1 MVVKVFD
8 AYIKGEKQV
17 TGTIDEIADY
27 FDLSRNSISLW
38 IKNGKDPK
46 KANPEYKH
54 AILNKEKTKELMEQ
68 KKKEGRKLPA
78 SVYDYYDKGEF
89 IMTGTAREISRFL
102 NISTNN
108 VYSYIQVGKHAF
120 DYRKTRKH
128 AVLNEAET
136 RKRFPLLSISSEE
149 ELIETKE
156 KERRKHE
163 TKEERRLRRN
173 IRAQMAIENSR
184 KDDSVFK

>member
-1 MVVKVFD
+1 MRPV
-8 AYIKGEKQV
+8 A

-27 FDLSRNSISLW
+27 FDISRQSISLW

-46 KANPEYKH
+46 KANLKYKH

-89 IMTGTAREISRFL
+89 IMTGTAREISQALDIDKR
-102 NISTNN
+102 NI
-108 VYSYIQVGKHAF
+108 YSYVQSGKNIF

-184 KDDSVFK
+184 KDELGL

>member
-8 AYIKGEKQV
+8 AYIEGEKKA

-46 KANPEYKH
+46 KANPKYKY

-89 IMTGTAREISRFL
+89 IMTGTAREISQFL

-136 RKRFPLLSISSEE
+136 RKRFPNRDVLMEPNEE
-149 ELIETKE
+149 EEKGYYSLTKDE
-156 KERRKHE
+156 RAERRYKRKLKMKMMIE
-163 TKEERRLRRN
+163 KMQKEELGL
-173 IRAQMAIENSR
+173 
-184 KDDSVFK
+184 

>member
-8 AYIKGEKQV
+8 AYIEGEKKA

-27 FDLSRNSISLW
+27 FDISRQSISLW

-46 KANPEYKH
+46 KDNPEYKH

-89 IMTGTAREISRFL
+89 IMTGTAREISQALDIDKR
-102 NISTNN
+102 NI
-108 VYSYIQVGKHAF
+108 YSYVQAGKNSFEYKKNRRYALIN
-120 DYRKTRKH
+120 Y
-128 AVLNEAET
+128 NET

>member
-8 AYIKGEKQV
+8 AYIEGEKKA

-27 FDLSRNSISLW
+27 FDISRQSISLW

-46 KANPEYKH
+46 KTNPKYKH

-78 SVYDYYDKGEF
+78 SVYDYYEKGEF
-89 IMTGTAREISRFL
+89 IMTGTAREISQFL
-102 NISTNN
+102 NISQHNI
-108 VYSYIQVGKHAF
+108 YSYVQAGKHAF

-128 AVLNEAET
+128 AILNEAET

-173 IRAQMAIENSR
+173 IRAQMAIEAAR
-184 KDDSVFK
+184 KEELGL

>member
-1 MVVKVFD
+1 
-8 AYIKGEKQV
+8 
-17 TGTIDEIADY
+17 
-27 FDLSRNSISLW
+27 
-38 IKNGKDPK
+38 
-46 KANPEYKH
+46 
-54 AILNKEKTKELMEQ
+54 MEQ
-68 KKKEGRKLPA
+68 KKKEERKLPA

-89 IMTGTAREISRFL
+89 IMTGTAREISQFL
-102 NISTNN
+102 KIGKHN
-108 VYSYIQVGKHAF
+108 VYSYIQVGKYPF

-128 AVLNEAET
+128 AILNEAET
-136 RKRFPLLSISSEE
+136 RKRFPLLSVSSEE

-184 KDDSVFK
+184 KEELGL

>member
-8 AYIKGEKQV
+8 AYIEGEKKA

-27 FDLSRNSISLW
+27 FDISRQSISLW

-46 KANPEYKH
+46 KANPKYKH

-68 KKKEGRKLPA
+68 KKKEGHKLPA
-78 SVYDYYDKGEF
+78 SVYDYYEKGEF
-89 IMTGTAREISRFL
+89 IMTGTAREISQFL
-102 NISTNN
+102 NINQYN
-108 VYSYIQVGKHAF
+108 IYSYVQAGKHAF

-149 ELIETKE
+149 ELMETQE

-173 IRAQMAIENSR
+173 IIAQMAIEAMQKNE
-184 KDDSVFK
+184 F

>member
-8 AYIKGEKQV
+8 AYIEGEKKA
-17 TGTIDEIADY
+17 TGTIDELADY

-46 KANPEYKH
+46 KANHKYKH
-54 AILNKEKTKELMEQ
+54 AILNKEKTKELIEQ
-68 KKKEGRKLPA
+68 KKKEERKLPA
-78 SVYDYYDKGEF
+78 SVYDYYNKGEF
-89 IMTGTAREISRFL
+89 IMTGTAREISQFL
-102 NISTNN
+102 NISKNN

-128 AVLNEAET
+128 AILNEAET
-136 RKRFPLLSISSEE
+136 RKRFPLFSISSEE
-149 ELIETKE
+149 EFIETEKE
-156 KERRKHE
+156 QERRKHE

-173 IRAQMAIENSR
+173 IRAQMAIENLR
-184 KDDSVFK
+184 KEELGL

>member
-1 MVVKVFD
+1 
-8 AYIKGEKQV
+8 
-17 TGTIDEIADY
+17 
-27 FDLSRNSISLW
+27 
-38 IKNGKDPK
+38 
-46 KANPEYKH
+46 
-54 AILNKEKTKELMEQ
+54 
-68 KKKEGRKLPA
+68 
-78 SVYDYYDKGEF
+78 
-89 IMTGTAREISRFL
+89 MTGTAREISQFL
-102 NISTNN
+102 NISKNN
-108 VYSYIQVGKHAF
+108 VYSYVQVGKHAF

-128 AVLNEAET
+128 AILNEAET
-136 RKRFPLLSISSEE
+136 RKRFPLFSISSEE

>member
-1 MVVKVFD
+1 M
-8 AYIKGEKQV
+8 
-17 TGTIDEIADY
+17 
-27 FDLSRNSISLW
+27 SLW

-46 KANPEYKH
+46 KANLKYKH

-89 IMTGTAREISRFL
+89 IMTGTAREISQALDIDKR
-102 NISTNN
+102 NI
-108 VYSYIQVGKHAF
+108 YSYVQSGKNIF

-184 KDDSVFK
+184 KDELGL

>member
-1 MVVKVFD
+1 M
-8 AYIKGEKQV
+8 
-17 TGTIDEIADY
+17 
-27 FDLSRNSISLW
+27 
-38 IKNGKDPK
+38 GKILK

-89 IMTGTAREISRFL
+89 IVTGTAREISQFL

-173 IRAQMAIENSR
+173 IRAQMAIEAAR
-184 KDDSVFK
+184 KEELGL

>member
-1 MVVKVFD
+1 
-8 AYIKGEKQV
+8 
-17 TGTIDEIADY
+17 
-27 FDLSRNSISLW
+27 
-38 IKNGKDPK
+38 
-46 KANPEYKH
+46 
-54 AILNKEKTKELMEQ
+54 
-68 KKKEGRKLPA
+68 
-78 SVYDYYDKGEF
+78 
-89 IMTGTAREISRFL
+89 MTGTVREISQALDIDKR
-102 NISTNN
+102 NIYFY
-108 VYSYIQVGKHAF
+108 VQAGKNSFEYKKNRRYALIN
-120 DYRKTRKH
+120 Y
-128 AVLNEAET
+128 NET

>member
-8 AYIKGEKQV
+8 AYIEGEKQA

-46 KANPEYKH
+46 KANAKYKH
-54 AILNKEKTKELMEQ
+54 ALLNKEKTKELMEQ

-89 IMTGTAREISRFL
+89 IMTGTAREISQFL
-102 NISTNN
+102 NIDKNN
-108 VYSYIQVGKHAF
+108 VYSYIQVGKHNF
-120 DYRKTRKH
+120 DYRKNRKH
-128 AVLNEAET
+128 AILNEAET
-136 RKRFPLLSISSEE
+136 KKRFPLLSISSEE

-156 KERRKHE
+156 KERRNHE

-173 IRAQMAIENSR
+173 IRAQMAIESSR
-184 KDDSVFK
+184 KEELGL

>member
-8 AYIKGEKQV
+8 AYIGGEKKA

-27 FDLSRNSISLW
+27 FDLSHNSISLW

-46 KANPEYKH
+46 KANHKYKH
-54 AILNKEKTKELMEQ
+54 AILNKEKTKELIEQ

-89 IMTGTAREISRFL
+89 IMTGTAREISQFL
-102 NISTNN
+102 NISKNN

-128 AVLNEAET
+128 AILNEAET
-136 RKRFPLLSISSEE
+136 RKRFPLSSISSEE
-149 ELIETKE
+149 EFIETEE

-163 TKEERRLRRN
+163 TKEERRLRRK
-173 IRAQMAIENSR
+173 IRAQMAIENLR
-184 KDDSVFK
+184 KEELGL

>member
-8 AYIKGEKQV
+8 AYIEGEKKA

-27 FDLSRNSISLW
+27 FDISRTSISLW

-46 KANPEYKH
+46 KANPKYKH

-68 KKKEGRKLPA
+68 KKKEERKLPA

-89 IMTGTAREISRFL
+89 IMTGTAREISQFL
-102 NISTNN
+102 KIGKHN
-108 VYSYIQVGKHAF
+108 VYSYIQVGKYAF

-128 AVLNEAET
+128 AILNEAET
-136 RKRFPLLSISSEE
+136 RKRFPLLSIPQEE
-149 ELIETKE
+149 EFIETKE

-184 KDDSVFK
+184 KEELGL

>member
-27 FDLSRNSISLW
+27 FDVSRQSISLW
-38 IKNGKDPK
+38 IKNGKDPR
-46 KANPEYKH
+46 KANPKYKH

-68 KKKEGRKLPA
+68 KKKERRKLPT

-89 IMTGTAREISRFL
+89 IMTETVREISQFL

-108 VYSYIQVGKHAF
+108 VYSYIQVGKLVF

-128 AVLNEAET
+128 AILNEAET

-149 ELIETKE
+149 ELIETQE

-184 KDDSVFK
+184 KDELGL

>member
-8 AYIKGEKQV
+8 AYIEGEKQV
-17 TGTIDEIADY
+17 TVTIDEIADY
-27 FDLSRNSISLW
+27 FDVSRNSISLW

-46 KANPEYKH
+46 KANPAYKH

-89 IMTGTAREISRFL
+89 IMTGTAREISQFL
-102 NISTNN
+102 NIGKNK
-108 VYSYIQVGKHAF
+108 VYSYVQVGKHAF